1 MCDPWQAIIFDKLMF
16 QSLPEDECDHCLP
29 DCSET
34 QFSTSVTLSP
44 FRRCDYKNLG
54 VSYLCNLND
63 PDLPEPRIWGYQV
76 LDEYEERD
84 GDVPDYIKL
93 QV

>member
-1 MCDPWQAIIFDKLMF
+1 MCDPWEGREFRHHMSNVPD
-16 QSLPEDECDHCLP
+16 DECDHCLP